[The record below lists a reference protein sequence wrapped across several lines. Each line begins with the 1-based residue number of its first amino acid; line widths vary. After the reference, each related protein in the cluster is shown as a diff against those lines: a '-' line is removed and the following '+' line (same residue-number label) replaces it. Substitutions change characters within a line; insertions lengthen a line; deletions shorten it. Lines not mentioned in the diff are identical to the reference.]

1 MRLMGNEE
9 KKLPLRSLHDFLF
22 EIDKEWNRF
31 KTGSMLSFIFLLIL
45 FLLSLRQT
53 FASRK
58 LFNLLFT
65 LVLLYTTYASWRQ
78 YAFYRKWERRLGL
91 LLHLEEELLGD

>member
-1 MRLMGNEE
+1 MEKEEE

-31 KTGSMLSFIFLLIL
+31 KTGSMLSFLFLLLL
-45 FLLSLRQT
+45 FLLSLRQIFT
-53 FASRK
+53 TGK

-65 LVLLYTTYASWRQ
+65 ILLLYTTYSSWRQ
-78 YAFYRKWERRLGL
+78 YTFYRKWERRLGL

>member
-1 MRLMGNEE
+1 MEEEE

-31 KTGSMLSFIFLLIL
+31 KTGSMLSFVFLLLL

-53 FASRK
+53 FATWK
-58 LFNLLFT
+58 LFNLIFT
-65 LVLLYTTYASWRQ
+65 VVLLYTTYSSWKQ
-78 YAFYRKWERRLGL
+78 YKFYNKWERRLGL
-91 LLHLEEELLGD
+91 LIHLEEELLGD